1 MPVGCV
7 GAISSSSDL
16 RGGLPRYWYG
26 LPPWP
31 GGLYAWRRQFDAS
44 AIHPGVRAGD
54 AVFDASNRP
63 HSYFAGRRAQSTA
76 DVDAAYAARKDE
88 MGQCH
93 SAVGG
98 CDRKRLW
105 PFRWPVVEAPRSVR
119 QVDFISPPGIGQ
131 VLDVTA

>member
-1 MPVGCV
+1 MGCV

-31 GGLYAWRRQFDAS
+31 SGLYAWRRQFDAS

-76 DVDAAYAARKDE
+76 DVDAAYAARMDAVS
-88 MGQCH
+88 GQIQTVR
-93 SAVGG
+93 ANAA
-98 CDRKRLW
+98 KRLW

-119 QVDFISPPGIGQ
+119 QADFISPPGIGQ

>member
-1 MPVGCV
+1 MGCV
-7 GAISSSSDL
+7 GAISSYSYL
-16 RGGLPRYWYG
+16 RGCMPRYWYG

-63 HSYFAGRRAQSTA
+63 HSYFAGRRAQALA
-76 DVDAAYAARKDE
+76 DVDAAYSARMSEIGNRDTT
-88 MGQCH
+88 
-93 SAVGG
+93 VGE
-98 CDRKRLW
+98 CERKRLW
-105 PFRWPVVEAPRSVR
+105 PFRWPVVDTPRSISAA
-119 QVDFISPPGIGQ
+119 DFVSPPGVGQ